1 MKEIDIEK
9 AKIEL
14 SNSVVD
20 IVNKYKI
27 PFGVTEL
34 ILGDM
39 LRQIVTF
46 KNLEIQKEQSDNK
59 EDEENVQDTK

>member
-39 LRQIVTF
+39 LRQIVAF
-46 KNLEIQKEQSDNK
+46 KNLEIQKEQSDDK